1 MSWCKLAH
9 HNNKILNEPIEKKDE
24 SSQMLNVHE
33 LARSINSPTYKL
45 VHHSNKILNQPV
57 EKKDD
62 ESLGSLQITLCKIF
76 QLIN

>member
-1 MSWCKLAH
+1 MSWCKLVH

-24 SSQMLNVHE
+24 LSQMLNAYE
-33 LARSINSPTYKL
+33 LSPRYKL